1 MEGIATKKLET
12 LQTQVIEWRRY
23 LHANPELSFEEVE
36 TPAFIV
42 QKLKEIGFTDI
53 REHVGG
59 RGVVAKLHGK
69 KPGPTIAFRADFDA
83 LPIHEEN
90 DVSYASTKPGVMH
103 ACGHDGH
110 TAALLGVAAT
120 LFDQVDELRGTI
132 VFLFQHAEEK
142 PPGGAREMIADGC
155 LEGVDAVFGAHV
167 SSQIPLGQINA
178 SPGAVMAAVDA
189 FTVNIQGKGGHG
201 AHPHST
207 IDSIVIGSQLVN
219 DLQTIVSR
227 RINPMDTAVVTV
239 GVFQAG
245 TAFNVIA
252 DTARIEGTVR
262 TFQEETRAFIE
273 EEIRA
278 IVSGKE
284 HGGHVTCTID
294 YLNGYPPL
302 VNAEKETEFIRDLAK
317 GVFGE
322 GNVLM
327 LPAALGGEDFAY
339 YLEEKP
345 GCFFHVGGRTE
356 EERTQFPHHHPR
368 FDFDERA
375 LFHIGEM
382 FLAISNQYL
391 RSH

>member
-382 FLAISNQYL
+382 FLAIANQYL

>member
-302 VNAEKETEFIRDLAK
+302 VNAEKETEFIRDMAK

-382 FLAISNQYL
+382 FLAIANQYL

>member
-1 MEGIATKKLET
+1 
-12 LQTQVIEWRRY
+12 
-23 LHANPELSFEEVE
+23 
-36 TPAFIV
+36 
-42 QKLKEIGFTDI
+42 
-53 REHVGG
+53 
-59 RGVVAKLHGK
+59 
-69 KPGPTIAFRADFDA
+69 
-83 LPIHEEN
+83 
-90 DVSYASTKPGVMH
+90 
-103 ACGHDGH
+103 
-110 TAALLGVAAT
+110 
-120 LFDQVDELRGTI
+120 
-132 VFLFQHAEEK
+132 
-142 PPGGAREMIADGC
+142 MIADGC

-317 GVFGE
+317 GV
-322 GNVLM
+322 
-327 LPAALGGEDFAY
+327 LGKVMY
-339 YLEEKP
+339 
-345 GCFFHVGGRTE
+345 
-356 EERTQFPHHHPR
+356 
-368 FDFDERA
+368 
-375 LFHIGEM
+375 
-382 FLAISNQYL
+382 
-391 RSH
+391 

>member
-12 LQTQVIEWRRY
+12 LQAQVIEWRRH

-53 REHVGG
+53 RKQVGG

-120 LFDQVDELRGTI
+120 LFNQVEELCGTI

-302 VNAEKETEFIRDLAK
+302 VNAEKETELIRDLAK
-317 GVFGE
+317 EVFGE

-382 FLAISNQYL
+382 FLAIANQYL

>member
-1 MEGIATKKLET
+1 M
-12 LQTQVIEWRRY
+12 
-23 LHANPELSFEEVE
+23 
-36 TPAFIV
+36 
-42 QKLKEIGFTDI
+42 
-53 REHVGG
+53 
-59 RGVVAKLHGK
+59 
-69 KPGPTIAFRADFDA
+69 
-83 LPIHEEN
+83 
-90 DVSYASTKPGVMH
+90 
-103 ACGHDGH
+103 
-110 TAALLGVAAT
+110 LGVAAT

-382 FLAISNQYL
+382 FLAIANQYL

>member
-284 HGGHVTCTID
+284 HGGHVTCTVD

-302 VNAEKETEFIRDLAK
+302 VNAEKETELIRDLAK

-382 FLAISNQYL
+382 FLAIANQYL

>member
-284 HGGHVTCTID
+284 HGGHVTCTVD

-382 FLAISNQYL
+382 FLAIANQYL

>member
-12 LQTQVIEWRRY
+12 LQAQVIEWRRH

-189 FTVNIQGKGGHG
+189 FTVHIQGKGGHG

-302 VNAEKETEFIRDLAK
+302 VNAEKETEVIRDLAK

-322 GNVLM
+322 ENVLM

-382 FLAISNQYL
+382 FLAIANQYL